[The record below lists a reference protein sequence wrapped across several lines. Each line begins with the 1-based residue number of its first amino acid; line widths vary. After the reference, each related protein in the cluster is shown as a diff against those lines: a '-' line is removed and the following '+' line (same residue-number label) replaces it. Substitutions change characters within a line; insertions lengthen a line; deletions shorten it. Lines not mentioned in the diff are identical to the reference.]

1 MAQQHRPLFGR
12 QKFRQKRIWFMPC
25 SSASP
30 GAQFTNWRV
39 HLYSRVSPRQKSS
52 RAWELGHNHN
62 SSLPYVSSFLNPSS
76 LLFLSFFLA
85 LSLSSYVL
93 PYLELLHSSQLIRS
107 LLLYPSLLRC
117 FSSVDLSFFFFFL
130 NRASEESKSPKSK
143 ETISRVDLVSLAEKF
158 PDFFWWIVD
167 HHTSCYDSDGIRLF
181 FFHVSYWNDRRKENV
196 VLGWKMND
204 FFLFTFINISSRLE
218 FPYSILLDSFLI
230 LIRKYNSLIFF
241 MI

>member
-93 PYLELLHSSQLIRS
+93 PYLGFLHSSQLIRS
-107 LLLYPSLLRC
+107 LLLYPFFLRC

-130 NRASEESKSPKSK
+130 NRASEESKIPKSK

-158 PDFFWWIVD
+158 NPPDFFWWIVD
-167 HHTSCYDSDGIRLF
+167 HHTSCYDSAGIRLF

-204 FFLFTFINISSRLE
+204 FFFIYFYKYFFTIGVPVFYIIG
-218 FPYSILLDSFLI
+218 
-230 LIRKYNSLIFF
+230 FF
-241 MI
+241 SHFDT